1 MTENEKARELIATSE
16 TTVKVDP
23 QNGWYLKRFAALQ
36 FEGSVDNFS
45 TNMPIHVLEQ
55 QLPKDDTMKLDDA
68 VIEGQDF
75 DYSKFYDERG
85 NEYSSVSELVQTLLD
100 LDDDDSIQ
108 EYNEENPDL
117 PYIPYEKLREMDKKD
132 IPELL
137 LSVADE
143 ADYVD
148 AYKEVTDIESWN
160 VEVTPM
166 SNNYETMGFA
176 FTHQG
181 LKEYEKSIDNHIFHF
196 CRTYAYAGEQH
207 NRREGDFYPIMEFL
221 HSAGEQLLVDD
232 LKRFDVKVMELATAE
247 EVENLY
253 RTVPNEPHQAAYI
266 KVMDRKTDTVYSRIY
281 VFCAGQ
287 EEKCLNGDTYLS
299 NKQHYVLVKKGDA
312 SYEVPYPFDCDK
324 TVEALNKKSEKE
336 ETLTAA
342 QRLFFWTEYKEH
354 SNDIE
359 SLPKGTNKYVKLTVE
374 IDGKCFTGGYE
385 AESIRYCCPHR
396 PDAFINSHGFRY
408 PDEFDRFCEFMNEI
422 GHINSEPVPFSN
434 ITEIAAFQGSKIF
447 WKREA

>member
-1 MTENEKARELIATSE
+1 MTENEKAKELIATSE
-16 TTVKVDP
+16 TTVKVNP

-148 AYKEVTDIESWN
+148 AYKEVSDIESWN

-166 SNNYETMGFA
+166 GNNYETMGFA

-253 RTVPNEPHQAAYI
+253 RTAPNEPHQTAYI

-299 NKQHYVLVKKGDA
+299 NKQHYVLVKKGDDT
-312 SYEVPYPFDCDK
+312 YKVPYPFDCDK

-354 SNDIE
+354 SNDI
-359 SLPKGTNKYVKLTVE
+359 
-374 IDGKCFTGGYE
+374 
-385 AESIRYCCPHR
+385 
-396 PDAFINSHGFRY
+396 
-408 PDEFDRFCEFMNEI
+408 
-422 GHINSEPVPFSN
+422 
-434 ITEIAAFQGSKIF
+434 
-447 WKREA
+447 

>member
-148 AYKEVTDIESWN
+148 AYKEVSDIESWN

-247 EVENLY
+247 EMENLY
-253 RTVPNEPHQAAYI
+253 RTAPNEPHQAAYI

-299 NKQHYVLVKKGDA
+299 NKQHYVLVKKGDDT
-312 SYEVPYPFDCDK
+312 YKVPYPFDCDK

-354 SNDIE
+354 SNDI
-359 SLPKGTNKYVKLTVE
+359 
-374 IDGKCFTGGYE
+374 
-385 AESIRYCCPHR
+385 
-396 PDAFINSHGFRY
+396 
-408 PDEFDRFCEFMNEI
+408 
-422 GHINSEPVPFSN
+422 
-434 ITEIAAFQGSKIF
+434 
-447 WKREA
+447 

>member
-1 MTENEKARELIATSE
+1 MTKNEKARELITTSE

-148 AYKEVTDIESWN
+148 AYKEVSDIESWN

-166 SNNYETMGFA
+166 SNNYEIMGFA
-176 FTHQG
+176 FTHQE

-253 RTVPNEPHQAAYI
+253 RTAPNEPHQAAYI

-299 NKQHYVLVKKGDA
+299 NKQHYVLVKKGDDT
-312 SYEVPYPFDCDK
+312 YKVPYPFDCDK

-354 SNDIE
+354 SNDI
-359 SLPKGTNKYVKLTVE
+359 
-374 IDGKCFTGGYE
+374 
-385 AESIRYCCPHR
+385 
-396 PDAFINSHGFRY
+396 
-408 PDEFDRFCEFMNEI
+408 
-422 GHINSEPVPFSN
+422 
-434 ITEIAAFQGSKIF
+434 
-447 WKREA
+447 

>member
-1 MTENEKARELIATSE
+1 MTENEKAKEHIATSE

-45 TNMPIHVLEQ
+45 TNMTIHVLEQ

-148 AYKEVTDIESWN
+148 AYKEVSDIESWN

-253 RTVPNEPHQAAYI
+253 RTAPNEPHQAAYI

-299 NKQHYVLVKKGDA
+299 NKQHYVLVKKGDDT
-312 SYEVPYPFDCDK
+312 YKVPYPFDCDK

-336 ETLTAA
+336 KTLTAA

-354 SNDIE
+354 SKDI
-359 SLPKGTNKYVKLTVE
+359 
-374 IDGKCFTGGYE
+374 
-385 AESIRYCCPHR
+385 
-396 PDAFINSHGFRY
+396 
-408 PDEFDRFCEFMNEI
+408 
-422 GHINSEPVPFSN
+422 
-434 ITEIAAFQGSKIF
+434 
-447 WKREA
+447 

>member
-100 LDDDDSIQ
+100 LDDDESIQ

-132 IPELL
+132 IPKLL

-253 RTVPNEPHQAAYI
+253 RTAPNEPHQAAYI

-299 NKQHYVLVKKGDA
+299 NKQHYVLVKKGDDT
-312 SYEVPYPFDCDK
+312 YKVPYPFDCDK

-354 SNDIE
+354 RNDI
-359 SLPKGTNKYVKLTVE
+359 
-374 IDGKCFTGGYE
+374 
-385 AESIRYCCPHR
+385 
-396 PDAFINSHGFRY
+396 
-408 PDEFDRFCEFMNEI
+408 
-422 GHINSEPVPFSN
+422 
-434 ITEIAAFQGSKIF
+434 
-447 WKREA
+447 

>member
-55 QLPKDDTMKLDDA
+55 QLPKNDTMKLDDA

-148 AYKEVTDIESWN
+148 AYKEVSDIESWN

-253 RTVPNEPHQAAYI
+253 RTAPNEPHQAAYI

-299 NKQHYVLVKKGDA
+299 NKQHYVLVKKGDDT
-312 SYEVPYPFDCDK
+312 YKVPYPFDCDK

-336 ETLTAA
+336 KTLTAA
-342 QRLFFWTEYKEH
+342 QRLFFWAEYKEH
-354 SNDIE
+354 SKDI
-359 SLPKGTNKYVKLTVE
+359 
-374 IDGKCFTGGYE
+374 
-385 AESIRYCCPHR
+385 
-396 PDAFINSHGFRY
+396 
-408 PDEFDRFCEFMNEI
+408 
-422 GHINSEPVPFSN
+422 
-434 ITEIAAFQGSKIF
+434 
-447 WKREA
+447 

>member
-1 MTENEKARELIATSE
+1 MNKENTAEKLIASRSLNVTI
-16 TTVKVDP
+16 DP

-68 VIEGQDF
+68 VIEGQDI
-75 DYSKFYDERG
+75 DYNKFYDERG
-85 NEYSSVSELVQTLLD
+85 NEYSSVSELVQTKLG
-100 LDDDDSIQ
+100 LDDDDFIR

-117 PYIPYEKLREMDKKD
+117 PFIPYEKLREMDKKD

-148 AYKEVTDIESWN
+148 AYSEATNIKSWN

-221 HSAGEQLLVDD
+221 HSAGERLLREDIRRYDIKTAVIRTKEEMHEFYRTQPDEMILAALVEVDD
-232 LKRFDVKVMELATAE
+232 KVTGKHYCSIRVWCSGHEVKTRSMGS
-247 EVENLY
+247 Y
-253 RTVPNEPHQAAYI
+253 
-266 KVMDRKTDTVYSRIY
+266 
-281 VFCAGQ
+281 
-287 EEKCLNGDTYLS
+287 
-299 NKQHYVLVKKGDA
+299 YVLNKHYLTVNKDDMVA
-312 SYEVPYPFDCDK
+312 TYPYPFSCDDGANTLLEAK
-324 TVEALNKKSEKE
+324 DTDILTPVE
-336 ETLTAA
+336 
-342 QRLFFWTEYKEH
+342 RLFLWTEYK
-354 SNDIE
+354 NPNPVNI
-359 SLPKGTNKYVKLTVE
+359 KNKE
-374 IDGKCFTGGYE
+374 
-385 AESIRYCCPHR
+385 
-396 PDAFINSHGFRY
+396 
-408 PDEFDRFCEFMNEI
+408 
-422 GHINSEPVPFSN
+422 
-434 ITEIAAFQGSKIF
+434 
-447 WKREA
+447 RE

>member
-1 MTENEKARELIATSE
+1 MTENEKAKELIATSE
-16 TTVKVDP
+16 TTVKVNP

-148 AYKEVTDIESWN
+148 AYKEVSDIESWN

-253 RTVPNEPHQAAYI
+253 RTAPNEPHQAAYI

-299 NKQHYVLVKKGDA
+299 NKQHYVLVKKGDDT
-312 SYEVPYPFDCDK
+312 YKVPYPFDCDK

-336 ETLTAA
+336 KTLTAA

-354 SNDIE
+354 SKDI
-359 SLPKGTNKYVKLTVE
+359 
-374 IDGKCFTGGYE
+374 
-385 AESIRYCCPHR
+385 
-396 PDAFINSHGFRY
+396 
-408 PDEFDRFCEFMNEI
+408 
-422 GHINSEPVPFSN
+422 
-434 ITEIAAFQGSKIF
+434 
-447 WKREA
+447 

>member
-1 MTENEKARELIATSE
+1 MTENEKAKELIATSE
-16 TTVKVDP
+16 TTVKVNP

-85 NEYSSVSELVQTLLD
+85 NEYSSVSELVQTQLG
-100 LDDDDSIQ
+100 LDDDDSIR

-117 PYIPYEKLREMDKKD
+117 PFIPYEKLREMDKKD

-143 ADYVD
+143 ADYID

-253 RTVPNEPHQAAYI
+253 RTAPNEPHQAAYI

-299 NKQHYVLVKKGDA
+299 NKQHYVLVKKGDDT
-312 SYEVPYPFDCDK
+312 YKVPYPFDCDK

-354 SNDIE
+354 SNDI
-359 SLPKGTNKYVKLTVE
+359 
-374 IDGKCFTGGYE
+374 
-385 AESIRYCCPHR
+385 
-396 PDAFINSHGFRY
+396 
-408 PDEFDRFCEFMNEI
+408 
-422 GHINSEPVPFSN
+422 
-434 ITEIAAFQGSKIF
+434 
-447 WKREA
+447 

>member
-1 MTENEKARELIATSE
+1 MTENEKAKEHIATSE

-148 AYKEVTDIESWN
+148 AYKEVSDIESWN

-196 CRTYAYAGEQH
+196 YRTYAYAGEQH

-253 RTVPNEPHQAAYI
+253 RTAPNEPHQAAYI

-299 NKQHYVLVKKGDA
+299 NKQHYVLVKKGDDT
-312 SYEVPYPFDCDK
+312 YKVPYPFDCDK

-336 ETLTAA
+336 KTLTAA

-354 SNDIE
+354 SKDI
-359 SLPKGTNKYVKLTVE
+359 
-374 IDGKCFTGGYE
+374 
-385 AESIRYCCPHR
+385 
-396 PDAFINSHGFRY
+396 
-408 PDEFDRFCEFMNEI
+408 
-422 GHINSEPVPFSN
+422 
-434 ITEIAAFQGSKIF
+434 
-447 WKREA
+447 

>member
-100 LDDDDSIQ
+100 LDDDESIQ

-221 HSAGEQLLVDD
+221 HSAGEQLLREDIRRYNIKPTVIRTKDEMHEFYRTQPDEMILAALVEVDD
-232 LKRFDVKVMELATAE
+232 KATGKRYCSIRVWCSGHEVKTRSMGS
-247 EVENLY
+247 Y
-253 RTVPNEPHQAAYI
+253 
-266 KVMDRKTDTVYSRIY
+266 
-281 VFCAGQ
+281 
-287 EEKCLNGDTYLS
+287 
-299 NKQHYVLVKKGDA
+299 YVLNKHYLTVNKDDMVA
-312 SYEVPYPFDCDK
+312 TYPYPFSCDDGANTLLEAK
-324 TVEALNKKSEKE
+324 DTDILTPVE
-336 ETLTAA
+336 
-342 QRLFFWTEYKEH
+342 RLFLWTEYK
-354 SNDIE
+354 NPNPIE
-359 SLPKGTNKYVKLTVE
+359 TKKKQGEFTMNTYNVVISVSTTVC
-374 IDGKCFTGGYE
+374 ID
-385 AESIRYCCPHR
+385 AES
-396 PDAFINSHGFRY
+396 PDDAIEKVSQALNNGDVNMSTDIANNIGYSMRNGHY
-408 PDEFDRFCEFMNEI
+408 EVTDAIPMDE
-422 GHINSEPVPFSN
+422 
-434 ITEIAAFQGSKIF
+434 
-447 WKREA
+447 

>member
-221 HSAGEQLLVDD
+221 HSAGEQLLVDA

-253 RTVPNEPHQAAYI
+253 RTVPNEPYQAAYI

-299 NKQHYVLVKKGDA
+299 NKQHYVLVKKGDDT
-312 SYEVPYPFDCDK
+312 YKVPYPFDCDK

-354 SNDIE
+354 SNDI
-359 SLPKGTNKYVKLTVE
+359 
-374 IDGKCFTGGYE
+374 
-385 AESIRYCCPHR
+385 
-396 PDAFINSHGFRY
+396 
-408 PDEFDRFCEFMNEI
+408 
-422 GHINSEPVPFSN
+422 
-434 ITEIAAFQGSKIF
+434 
-447 WKREA
+447 

>member
-36 FEGSVDNFS
+36 FESSVDNFS

-148 AYKEVTDIESWN
+148 AYKEVSDIESWN

-253 RTVPNEPHQAAYI
+253 RTAPNEPHQAAYI

-299 NKQHYVLVKKGDA
+299 NKQHYVLVKKGDDT
-312 SYEVPYPFDCDK
+312 YKVPYPFDCDK

-354 SNDIE
+354 SNDI
-359 SLPKGTNKYVKLTVE
+359 
-374 IDGKCFTGGYE
+374 
-385 AESIRYCCPHR
+385 
-396 PDAFINSHGFRY
+396 
-408 PDEFDRFCEFMNEI
+408 
-422 GHINSEPVPFSN
+422 
-434 ITEIAAFQGSKIF
+434 
-447 WKREA
+447 

>member
-1 MTENEKARELIATSE
+1 MNKENTAEKLIASRSLNVTI
-16 TTVKVDP
+16 DP

-75 DYSKFYDERG
+75 DYNKFYDERG
-85 NEYSSVSELVQTLLD
+85 NEYSSVSELVQTKLG
-100 LDDDDSIQ
+100 LDDDDSIR

-117 PYIPYEKLREMDKKD
+117 PFIPYEKLREMDKKD

-148 AYKEVTDIESWN
+148 AYTEVTNIESWN

-221 HSAGEQLLVDD
+221 HSAGE
-232 LKRFDVKVMELATAE
+232 
-247 EVENLY
+247 
-253 RTVPNEPHQAAYI
+253 
-266 KVMDRKTDTVYSRIY
+266 
-281 VFCAGQ
+281 
-287 EEKCLNGDTYLS
+287 
-299 NKQHYVLVKKGDA
+299 
-312 SYEVPYPFDCDK
+312 
-324 TVEALNKKSEKE
+324 
-336 ETLTAA
+336 
-342 QRLFFWTEYKEH
+342 
-354 SNDIE
+354 
-359 SLPKGTNKYVKLTVE
+359 
-374 IDGKCFTGGYE
+374 
-385 AESIRYCCPHR
+385 
-396 PDAFINSHGFRY
+396 
-408 PDEFDRFCEFMNEI
+408 
-422 GHINSEPVPFSN
+422 
-434 ITEIAAFQGSKIF
+434 
-447 WKREA
+447 

>member
-1 MTENEKARELIATSE
+1 MNKENTAEKLIASRSLNVTI
-16 TTVKVDP
+16 DP
-23 QNGWYLKRFAALQ
+23 QNGWYLKRVAALQ
-36 FEGSVDNFS
+36 VEGSVDHFS

-75 DYSKFYDERG
+75 DYNKFYDERG
-85 NEYSSVSELVQTLLD
+85 NEYSSVSELVQTKLG
-100 LDDDDSIQ
+100 LDDDDSIR

-117 PYIPYEKLREMDKKD
+117 PFIPYEKLREMDKKD

-148 AYKEVTDIESWN
+148 AYTEVTNIASWN

-253 RTVPNEPHQAAYI
+253 RTVPNEPHLCFLCRPRREVPQ
-266 KVMDRKTDTVYSRIY
+266 RR
-281 VFCAGQ
+281 
-287 EEKCLNGDTYLS
+287 YLS
-299 NKQHYVLVKKGDA
+299 EQ
-312 SYEVPYPFDCDK
+312 
-324 TVEALNKKSEKE
+324 
-336 ETLTAA
+336 
-342 QRLFFWTEYKEH
+342 
-354 SNDIE
+354 
-359 SLPKGTNKYVKLTVE
+359 
-374 IDGKCFTGGYE
+374 
-385 AESIRYCCPHR
+385 
-396 PDAFINSHGFRY
+396 
-408 PDEFDRFCEFMNEI
+408 
-422 GHINSEPVPFSN
+422 
-434 ITEIAAFQGSKIF
+434 
-447 WKREA
+447 

>member
-75 DYSKFYDERG
+75 DYSKFYNERG

-148 AYKEVTDIESWN
+148 AYKEVSDIESWN

-253 RTVPNEPHQAAYI
+253 RTAPNEPHQAAYI

-299 NKQHYVLVKKGDA
+299 NKQHYVLVKKGDDT
-312 SYEVPYPFDCDK
+312 YKVPYPFDCDK

-354 SNDIE
+354 SNDI
-359 SLPKGTNKYVKLTVE
+359 
-374 IDGKCFTGGYE
+374 
-385 AESIRYCCPHR
+385 
-396 PDAFINSHGFRY
+396 
-408 PDEFDRFCEFMNEI
+408 
-422 GHINSEPVPFSN
+422 
-434 ITEIAAFQGSKIF
+434 
-447 WKREA
+447 

>member
-36 FEGSVDNFS
+36 FEGSVDNFG

-85 NEYSSVSELVQTLLD
+85 NEYSSVSELVQTQLG
-100 LDDDDSIQ
+100 LDDDDSIR

-117 PYIPYEKLREMDKKD
+117 PFIPYEKLREMDKKD

-143 ADYVD
+143 ADYID

-196 CRTYAYAGEQH
+196 CRTYAYAGEQY
-207 NRREGDFYPIMEFL
+207 NRREAGDFYPIMELL
-221 HSAGEQLLVDD
+221 HSTGEQLLRHD
-232 LKRFDVKVMELATAE
+232 LRRYDVQPLVVRTPDEMD
-247 EVENLY
+247 NFY
-253 RTVPNEPHQAAYI
+253 RTQPNEMILAAYLEVI
-266 KVMDRKTDTVYSRIY
+266 DKFSFAQSWYSKPVTSSQATHSMFTVKPYKAQFRNIFDAFSLCIARNELFHRILL
-281 VFCAGQ
+281 CG
-287 EEKCLNGDTYLS
+287 LL
-299 NKQHYVLVKKGDA
+299 
-312 SYEVPYPFDCDK
+312 
-324 TVEALNKKSEKE
+324 
-336 ETLTAA
+336 
-342 QRLFFWTEYKEH
+342 LFF
-354 SNDIE
+354 I
-359 SLPKGTNKYVKLTVE
+359 KGAKYHHE
-374 IDGKCFTGGYE
+374 E
-385 AESIRYCCPHR
+385 
-396 PDAFINSHGFRY
+396 N
-408 PDEFDRFCEFMNEI
+408 
-422 GHINSEPVPFSN
+422 
-434 ITEIAAFQGSKIF
+434 
-447 WKREA
+447 

>member
-1 MTENEKARELIATSE
+1 MTENEKAKELIATSE
-16 TTVKVDP
+16 TTVKVNP

-148 AYKEVTDIESWN
+148 AYKEVSDIESWN

-253 RTVPNEPHQAAYI
+253 RTAPNEPHQAAYI

-299 NKQHYVLVKKGDA
+299 NKQHYVLVKKGDDT
-312 SYEVPYPFDCDK
+312 YKIPYPFDCDK

-354 SNDIE
+354 SNDI
-359 SLPKGTNKYVKLTVE
+359 
-374 IDGKCFTGGYE
+374 
-385 AESIRYCCPHR
+385 
-396 PDAFINSHGFRY
+396 
-408 PDEFDRFCEFMNEI
+408 
-422 GHINSEPVPFSN
+422 
-434 ITEIAAFQGSKIF
+434 
-447 WKREA
+447 

>member
-1 MTENEKARELIATSE
+1 MNKENTAENLIASRSLNVTI
-16 TTVKVDP
+16 DP

-36 FEGSVDNFS
+36 FKGSVDNFDS
-45 TNMPIHVLEQ
+45 NMPIHVLKQ
-55 QLPKDDTMKLDDA
+55 QLPKKDTMKLDDA
-68 VIEGQDF
+68 VIEGQDI
-75 DYSKFYDERG
+75 DYSKFYDENG
-85 NEYSSVSELVQTLLD
+85 NEYSSVSELVQTQLN
-100 LDDDDSIQ
+100 LDDDDAIQ
-108 EYNEENPDL
+108 EYNKENPDL

-132 IPELL
+132 IPEML
-137 LSVADE
+137 LSVVDE

-148 AYKEVTDIESWN
+148 AYKELTNVASWN
-160 VEVTPM
+160 VEVVPM

-181 LKEYEKSIDNHIFHF
+181 LKEYEKSIDNHIFYPCYYH
-196 CRTYAYAGEQH
+196 AQAGE
-207 NRREGDFYPIMEFL
+207 RFDREAGDFYPIMELL

-266 KVMDRKTDTVYSRIY
+266 KVMDRKTDKVYSRIY

-324 TVEALNKKSEKE
+324 TVEALNRKNSEE
-336 ETLTAA
+336 EALTAA

-354 SNDIE
+354 SKDI
-359 SLPKGTNKYVKLTVE
+359 
-374 IDGKCFTGGYE
+374 
-385 AESIRYCCPHR
+385 
-396 PDAFINSHGFRY
+396 
-408 PDEFDRFCEFMNEI
+408 
-422 GHINSEPVPFSN
+422 
-434 ITEIAAFQGSKIF
+434 
-447 WKREA
+447 

>member
-1 MTENEKARELIATSE
+1 MNKENTAENLIASRSLNVTI
-16 TTVKVDP
+16 DP

-36 FEGSVDNFS
+36 FEGSVDNFG

-85 NEYSSVSELVQTLLD
+85 NEYSSVSELVQTQLG
-100 LDDDDSIQ
+100 LDDDDSIR

-117 PYIPYEKLREMDKKD
+117 PFIPYEKLREMDKKD

-143 ADYVD
+143 ADYID
-148 AYKEVTDIESWN
+148 AYKEVTNIESWN

-196 CRTYAYAGEQH
+196 CRTYAYAGEQY
-207 NRREGDFYPIMEFL
+207 NRRKAGDFYPIMGLL

-253 RTVPNEPHQAAYI
+253 RTVPNKPHQAAYI

-299 NKQHYVLVKKGDA
+299 NKQHYVLVKKGDDT
-312 SYEVPYPFDCDK
+312 YKVPYPFNCDK
-324 TVEALNKKSEKE
+324 TVEALNKKPEKE

-342 QRLFFWTEYKEH
+342 QRLFFWAEYKKA
-354 SNDIE
+354 I
-359 SLPKGTNKYVKLTVE
+359 KL
-374 IDGKCFTGGYE
+374 D
-385 AESIRYCCPHR
+385 
-396 PDAFINSHGFRY
+396 
-408 PDEFDRFCEFMNEI
+408 
-422 GHINSEPVPFSN
+422 
-434 ITEIAAFQGSKIF
+434 
-447 WKREA
+447 

>member
-1 MTENEKARELIATSE
+1 MTENEKVRELIATSE

-68 VIEGQDF
+68 VAEGQDI
-75 DYSKFYDERG
+75 DYSKFYDEDG
-85 NEYSSVSELVQTLLD
+85 CSYSSVSELVEVQLG
-100 LDDDDSIQ
+100 LDDDDSIR

-117 PYIPYEKLREMDKKD
+117 PYIPYEKLQEMDTKD

-137 LSVADE
+137 LSVTDE

-148 AYKEVTDIESWN
+148 AYKEVTDIASWN
-160 VEVTPM
+160 VEVTPL

-181 LKEYEKSIDNHIFHF
+181 LKEYEKSVDNHIFHF

-299 NKQHYVLVKKGDA
+299 NYLCLTKQTN
-312 SYEVPYPFDCDK
+312 PFWSMTPAATTSSSMQPCSSRAPL
-324 TVEALNKKSEKE
+324 TISGPRHPFIFCSNKKNLS
-336 ETLTAA
+336 TA
-342 QRLFFWTEYKEH
+342 Y
-354 SNDIE
+354 
-359 SLPKGTNKYVKLTVE
+359 PYVKL
-374 IDGKCFTGGYE
+374 
-385 AESIRYCCPHR
+385 AIRTMTSMVRSSCSR
-396 PDAFINSHGFRY
+396 ARLMT
-408 PDEFDRFCEFMNEI
+408 R
-422 GHINSEPVPFSN
+422 
-434 ITEIAAFQGSKIF
+434 
-447 WKREA
+447 

>member
-148 AYKEVTDIESWN
+148 AYKEVSDIESWN

-253 RTVPNEPHQAAYI
+253 RTAPNEPHQAAYI

-299 NKQHYVLVKKGDA
+299 NKQHYVLVKKGDDT
-312 SYEVPYPFDCDK
+312 YKVPYPYDCDK

-342 QRLFFWTEYKEH
+342 QRLYFWTEYKEH
-354 SNDIE
+354 SKDI
-359 SLPKGTNKYVKLTVE
+359 
-374 IDGKCFTGGYE
+374 
-385 AESIRYCCPHR
+385 
-396 PDAFINSHGFRY
+396 
-408 PDEFDRFCEFMNEI
+408 
-422 GHINSEPVPFSN
+422 
-434 ITEIAAFQGSKIF
+434 
-447 WKREA
+447 

>member
-1 MTENEKARELIATSE
+1 MNKENTAEKLIASRSLNVTI
-16 TTVKVDP
+16 DP

-75 DYSKFYDERG
+75 DYNKFYDERG
-85 NEYSSVSELVQTLLD
+85 NEYSSVSELVQTKLG
-100 LDDDDSIQ
+100 LDDDDSIR

-117 PYIPYEKLREMDKKD
+117 PFIPYEKLREMDKKD

-148 AYKEVTDIESWN
+148 AYTEVTNIASWN

-253 RTVPNEPHQAAYI
+253 RTVPNEPHLCFLCRPRREVPQ
-266 KVMDRKTDTVYSRIY
+266 RR
-281 VFCAGQ
+281 
-287 EEKCLNGDTYLS
+287 YLS
-299 NKQHYVLVKKGDA
+299 EQ
-312 SYEVPYPFDCDK
+312 
-324 TVEALNKKSEKE
+324 
-336 ETLTAA
+336 
-342 QRLFFWTEYKEH
+342 
-354 SNDIE
+354 
-359 SLPKGTNKYVKLTVE
+359 
-374 IDGKCFTGGYE
+374 
-385 AESIRYCCPHR
+385 
-396 PDAFINSHGFRY
+396 
-408 PDEFDRFCEFMNEI
+408 
-422 GHINSEPVPFSN
+422 
-434 ITEIAAFQGSKIF
+434 
-447 WKREA
+447 

>member
-1 MTENEKARELIATSE
+1 MTENEKAKELIATSE

-166 SNNYETMGFA
+166 SNNYETMGY
-176 FTHQG
+176 HSDG
-181 LKEYEKSIDNHIFHF
+181 LYGSIHAVVRH
-196 CRTYAYAGEQH
+196 RYSLQ
-207 NRREGDFYPIMEFL
+207 YPL
-221 HSAGEQLLVDD
+221 SGS
-232 LKRFDVKVMELATAE
+232 K
-247 EVENLY
+247 
-253 RTVPNEPHQAAYI
+253 RTV
-266 KVMDRKTDTVYSRIY
+266 
-281 VFCAGQ
+281 
-287 EEKCLNGDTYLS
+287 L
-299 NKQHYVLVKKGDA
+299 
-312 SYEVPYPFDCDK
+312 
-324 TVEALNKKSEKE
+324 
-336 ETLTAA
+336 
-342 QRLFFWTEYKEH
+342 QRLPLVV
-354 SNDIE
+354 
-359 SLPKGTNKYVKLTVE
+359 LPE
-374 IDGKCFTGGYE
+374 
-385 AESIRYCCPHR
+385 R
-396 PDAFINSHGFRY
+396 FRA
-408 PDEFDRFCEFMNEI
+408 
-422 GHINSEPVPFSN
+422 G
-434 ITEIAAFQGSKIF
+434 
-447 WKREA
+447 